1 MSQEAGTEV
10 TAEITAAVAAARVE
24 RERDERSPILIVRAA
39 AGDAAWLTDALLE
52 AGEQVV
58 LADASSADEL
68 DHSEQRAMLLSWVRA
83 ALFDDAVLFVVGLD
97 AVSPRRR
104 LELSRQLQ
112 EGAAAPAG
120 PFLILQ
126 SRDLTIEPLDKSSKV
141 RVLDAELP
149 ARLMRAQAWRRKLG
163 DAAKLSDAEFQALA
177 STFGFEREQ
186 IATAVA
192 LAIDGAGD
200 KAIDVKTLRAAA
212 CEVARASTPQSVRR
226 LETTLNWNDL
236 VLPPALEAELRAIP
250 AQVELGAKVWE
261 EWGFSRR
268 IPYGQGVA
276 ALFSGP
282 SGTGK
287 TMAAQIIA
295 GEMGVPLFHVDL
307 AQTVSKY
314 IGETEKALGRIF
326 DAAEGAGAVLL
337 FDEADALFG
346 KRSEVRDAHDRYA
359 NIEVAYLLQRMEE
372 YRGLAILTTNA
383 KQNVDPAFLRRLRF
397 VVDFP
402 VPDAEDRLKICKG
415 MFPGAAPLAKDVDLL
430 FLAER
435 VALTGGNIQQIA
447 LRAAFD
453 AASDEGT
460 ITMAHVV
467 AATRR
472 ELNKLG
478 MQSTERFIIQV
489 APAAGTGP

>member
-1 MSQEAGTEV
+1 MTMRDAGAVADAV
-10 TAEITAAVAAARVE
+10 TAAAETGDNRSFVLRTVAR
-24 RERDERSPILIVRAA
+24 
-39 AGDAAWLTDALLE
+39 DAAWLSDALIQ
-52 AGEQVV
+52 AGHQIVH
-58 LADASSADEL
+58 ADASAAEEMDGNEL
-68 DHSEQRAMLLSWVRA
+68 RAVLLSWVRA
-83 ALFDDAVLFVVGLD
+83 AVLDKAVLFVTGLD

-104 LELSRQLQ
+104 LELARQLQ
-112 EGAAAPAG
+112 EATRNG
-120 PFLILQ
+120 PLLILQ
-126 SRDLTIEPLDKSSKV
+126 SRELALESLGEGPQNIRLLEAD
-141 RVLDAELP
+141 LP
-149 ARLMRAQAWRRKLG
+149 ARLLRAEAWREHLSKVQSKID
-163 DAAKLSDAEFQALA
+163 DADLRALA
-177 STFGFEREQ
+177 STFGFDRNQ
-186 IATAVA
+186 IATTVA
-192 LAIDGAGD
+192 LAANGAGKAPVVIDG
-200 KAIDVKTLRAAA
+200 LRAAA
-212 CEVARASTPQSVRR
+212 REISKASTPQSVRTV
-226 LETTLNWNDL
+226 ETNLGWDDL
-236 VLPPALEAELRAIP
+236 VLPEALKAELHAIP
-250 AQVELGAKVWE
+250 VQVEQGAKVWE

-268 IPYGQGVA
+268 VPYGQGVA
-276 ALFSGP
+276 ALFAGP

-295 GEMGVPLFHVDL
+295 AEMAVPLFHVDL

-383 KQNVDPAFLRRLRF
+383 KQNVDTAFLRRLRF

-402 VPDAEDRLKICKG
+402 TPDAGDREKIWKS
-415 MFPGAAPLAKDVDLL
+415 MFPSDAPLSEDVDLA
-430 FLAER
+430 FLAQR
-435 VALTGGNIQQIA
+435 LALTGGNIQQIA

-453 AASDEGT
+453 AAAENSKT
-460 ITMAHVV
+460 INMGHVV

-478 MQSTERFIIQV
+478 MQGTERLMVQV
-489 APAAGTGP
+489 APSAGAQA